1 MARRIAIFI
10 GSLTL
15 IIAAVFAINYMLVQR
30 SLSTLLDSD
39 TRNKGITA
47 LAYYDYLLNP
57 RSLVFDLQVVSST
70 NSPADIFRVLLQ
82 FAASQKDRDY
92 ETVKLSFKGQTK
104 FLLKGSYFKTLGVE
118 FETQN
123 PLYTMRTVPENVIKP
138 DGTAAFGTWTGG
150 WLGVFGKQMEDFIE
164 FHKQWYINDLTK
176 AGS

>member
-1 MARRIAIFI
+1 MSRRFAVFL

-15 IIAAVFAINYMLVQR
+15 IITVVLAINYILVQR
-30 SLSTLLDSD
+30 SLSTVLNSD
-39 TRNKGITA
+39 TRNKGISA
-47 LAYYDYLLNP
+47 LAHYDYLVNP
-57 RSLVFDLQVVSST
+57 KTLVFDLQVVSET
-70 NSPADIFRVLLQ
+70 NSPVDIFRVLLQ
-82 FAASQKDRDY
+82 FAATQKDCDY

-123 PLYTMRTVPENVIKP
+123 PVYTMRTLPENVIKP

-150 WLGVFGKQMEDFIE
+150 WIGVFGKQMEDFIE
-164 FHKQWYINDLTK
+164 FHKQWYINDLSK